1 MRTRRAGWVALV
13 AAAGVWMGLSGGPAL
28 AAKSNANAPK
38 ASAANADRPL
48 VLSKYKKHKRATAA
62 RKSRTAQVRHVKKH
76 ASRVSDSAARKADTA
91 DNSTK
96 KSKSELPPEIANAR
110 AEALAADDARNIA
123 ALDNTNVSVSNG
135 AMIAASDP
143 PKDNDAAPM
152 DNTAASEDA
161 SPPAPV
167 AVAPPQPPLPAGKI
181 VRAVPSGERPVVKAE
196 DSDTW
201 NKTSLIGKIFI
212 AFGGLLTLAS
222 AARLLIA

>member
-1 MRTRRAGWVALV
+1 MALV

-28 AAKSNANAPK
+28 AAKSTTNATK
-38 ASAANADRPL
+38 TSAANANRPL
-48 VLSKYKKHKRATAA
+48 VLSKYKKHKRASGA
-62 RKSRTAQVRHVKKH
+62 RKSRTAQARHVKKS
-76 ASRVSDSAARKADTA
+76 ASRVSDSTARKADAA
-91 DNSTK
+91 DNATK
-96 KSKSELPPEIANAR
+96 NSKPELPPQIANAR

-123 ALDNTNVSVSNG
+123 GLDNTNVSVSHG
-135 AMIAASDP
+135 VMIAADDP
-143 PKDNDAAPM
+143 PKDNAAPM
-152 DNTAASEDA
+152 ETTAASEEA

-167 AVAPPQPPLPAGKI
+167 AVTPPPPLPASKI

-196 DSDTW
+196 NSDTW